1 MTDEAQSLE
10 KVGSKPAPSRGI
22 GVDCYQCTPR
32 YTFVLHLIVFPG
44 FSSARFTPLHPKET
58 VRNIFLGRPFSLE
71 FYKSWSDKIALIDEA
86 LLLGDG
92 NAILA
97 VSLTFSIFIKNLLF
111 V

>member
-1 MTDEAQSLE
+1 LLRQENFKIHFS
-10 KVGSKPAPSRGI
+10 S
-22 GVDCYQCTPR
+22 
-32 YTFVLHLIVFPG
+32 

-58 VRNIFLGRPFSLE
+58 IRNIFLGRPFSLE

-97 VSLTFSIFIKNLLF
+97 VSGEYQLLNGD
-111 V
+111 VSANE